1 MDAEGAMAE
10 TSPKTVVYAALAGN
24 LLVAATKI
32 VAATWTGSSAMWSE
46 SVHSAVDS
54 VNELLLLYGIRRARK
69 RPDAE
74 HPLGHGRELFFW
86 SFIVALL
93 VFALGSGV
101 SLYEG
106 ISHIAG
112 GEPIVDPKVNYIVL
126 TLAFL
131 FEGASWLVSY
141 RKFKAVTGDLG
152 LYEAF
157 RRSKDPPLF
166 IVLLEDTAAL
176 VGILIAAAGTYFS
189 VALREPA
196 LDGVGSILIGL
207 VLGGVAMLLARESK
221 SLLIGERANREL
233 SDAILR
239 VSGEEPGVT
248 KPNGVLTVQLAPDQI
263 VAALSVQF
271 EDALRVPDIEAKV
284 VSIENRIRA
293 KYPEVI
299 ALFIKPQTGERFR
312 ELLQTRYG
320 DNPPLDGVP

>member
-1 MDAEGAMAE
+1 MAE
-10 TSPKTVVYAALAGN
+10 TSPKRVVYAALAGN

-101 SLYEG
+101 SLYKG
-106 ISHIAG
+106 ISHIADSR
-112 GEPIVDPKVNYIVL
+112 PIVDPMVNYIVL
-126 TLAFL
+126 ALAFL

-141 RKFKAVTGDLG
+141 RKFKGVTGNVG
-152 LYEAF
+152 LYQAF
-157 RRSKDPPLF
+157 RQSKDPPLF

-176 VGILIAAAGTYFS
+176 VGIVIAAAGTYFS
-189 VALREPA
+189 VALGAPV
-196 LDGVGSILIGL
+196 LDGVGSVLIGL

-233 SDAILR
+233 SDAILH

-248 KPNGVLTVQLAPDQI
+248 KPNGVLTVQMAPDQI

-271 EDALRVPDIEAKV
+271 EDELRVPDIEARV

-293 KYPEVI
+293 QYPEVI

-312 ELLQTRYG
+312 ELLQKRYG
-320 DNPPLDGVP
+320 DNPPLDGVA